1 MLDFPRESC
10 LEVTE
15 TRDVCACSI
24 PQSCL
29 TLCDPMDHSPS
40 GSSVHEILRARIPGV
55 DSHSFLQGIYLTQ
68 EPNLGL
74 LHR

>member
-15 TRDVCACSI
+15 TWDVCARSI
-24 PQSCL
+24 AQLCL
-29 TLCDPMDHSPS
+29 TLCDPMDRSPS
-40 GSSVHEILRARIPGV
+40 GSSVHEILRARILGV
-55 DSHSFLQGIYLTQ
+55 DSHSFLQGIFLTQ